1 MKKIITYVVAGCLAI
16 SGSDL
21 FGQTTTGE
29 GFESATA
36 FPPTGWQTVGGGGG
50 GSPTWSRRTT
60 ANAGTTPVAKPFGG
74 AGMARFS
81 SNNATAGGTQTLGSP
96 VIDLSKRGTANS
108 YISLY
113 MYRDSTYKGGDSV
126 SVWFNTSRSLTG
138 AKRLGG
144 IARYCRKTMPDSV
157 ANGWY
162 KYSFAIPSSFTGT
175 TNYFLIQ
182 ATARGGAQGGNI
194 FIDSVTWDAYPTFCA
209 GKPTAGK
216 LAGSPLYICGN
227 GGQSVMT
234 LSGNTTSTGI
244 SYNWQQS
251 SDSLTFTTN
260 AAWTAPSNTGFFF
273 AAQGKYR
280 YVRVIVTCANSG
292 LKDTSNCIRIWIDN
306 TATPPTITV
315 TPTNATICAGATV
328 GVKLVASGALTY
340 SWTPT
345 TGLSSNTGD
354 TMYALPS
361 ASTFYT
367 VSGVDAKGCTG
378 QRNVAVQ
385 IQNGPT
391 VTLTATDSLACDG
404 DSVQLTATVAPIGG
418 PPPTYTYAWSTGST
432 KNTTFAKANGA
443 STSYQVSVKNAAG
456 CETKVSKTIFG
467 VLKPVNTYKYTVIGG
482 RKVQFDFTGSNAKSV
497 YWNFSDGNESFQKAT
512 TYTFSA
518 DGTFKVMLVA
528 LNPPCKSDTV
538 YFDVKVT
545 TVPSAINN
553 VVLADLNMRPNPSND
568 LAYITFNGMESNV
581 AVMVLD
587 AMGRVVYRNN
597 YDVVDGYK
605 GIWIP
610 TATLSNGL
618 YQVRIGCGKGVSTLG
633 LQVAH

>member
-1 MKKIITYVVAGCLAI
+1 MKKIITYVIAGCLVM

-36 FPPTGWQTVGGGGG
+36 FPPTGWQTVGGGGF

-60 ANAGTTPVAKPFGG
+60 TNAGTTPVAKPFGG
-74 AGMARFS
+74 VGMARFS
-81 SNNATAGGTQTLGSP
+81 SNNATSGGTQALGSP

-113 MYRDSTYKGGDSV
+113 MYRDSIYRGDDSV
-126 SVWFNTSRSLTG
+126 TVWFNTARNLTG

-182 ATARGGAQGGNI
+182 ATARGGAQGGHI
-194 FIDSVTWDAYPTFCA
+194 FIDSVTWDAYPTFCDGTPDA
-209 GKPTAGK
+209 GTLSA
-216 LAGSPLYICGN
+216 STYYICGN
-227 GGQSVMT
+227 VGPSTVT
-234 LSGNTTSTGI
+234 LAGNTASTGI
-244 SYNWQQS
+244 SIKYQTS
-251 SDSLTFTTN
+251 TDSVTFTTN
-260 AAWTAPSNTGFFF
+260 AWTTNVNT
-273 AAQGKYR
+273 ANYSATIGKYR
-280 YVRVIVTCANSG
+280 YIRAIVTCSKSG
-292 LKDTSNCIRIWIDN
+292 LVDTSNCIRLWIDN
-306 TATPPTITV
+306 TATAPTITV

-328 GVKLVASGALTY
+328 GAKLVATGASTY

-345 TGLSSNTGD
+345 TGLSSAMGD
-354 TMYALPS
+354 TIYALPS
-361 ASTFYT
+361 VSTFYT

-391 VTLTATDSLACDG
+391 VTLTATDTMICEG
-404 DSVQLTATVAPIGG
+404 DSVQLTATVAPVGG

-432 KNTTFAKANGA
+432 KNTTFAKAIGA
-443 STSYQVSVKNAAG
+443 SSSYQVSVKNTAG
-456 CETKVSKTIFG
+456 CETKVSKTIYG
-467 VLKPVNTYKYTVIGG
+467 VLKPVNSYKYTVIGG
-482 RKVQFDFTGSNAKSV
+482 RKVQFDFTGSNAKTV

-528 LNPPCKSDTV
+528 NNPPCKSDTV

-553 VVLADLNMRPNPSND
+553 VVLADLSMRPNPSND
-568 LAYITFNGMESNV
+568 LAYVTFNGMESNV

-610 TATLSNGL
+610 TDALSNGL

>member
-1 MKKIITYVVAGCLAI
+1 MKKIITYVIAGCLAI
-16 SGSDL
+16 SGGDL

-36 FPPTGWQTVGGGGG
+36 FPPTGWQTVGGGGGG

-315 TPTNATICAGATV
+315 TPTNATICAGAKV
-328 GVKLVASGALTY
+328 GAKLVASGASTY

-345 TGLSSNTGD
+345 TGLSSTMGD
-354 TMYALPS
+354 TIYALPS

-385 IQNGPT
+385 IASGPT
-391 VTLTATDSLACDG
+391 VAVTATDTMVCEG
-404 DSVQLTATVAPIGG
+404 DSVQLTATVTGG
-418 PPPTYTYAWSTGST
+418 GTFTYAWSTGSV
-432 KNTTFAKANGA
+432 KNTTFAKAVG
-443 STSYQVSVKNAAG
+443 STSNYTVGVKNAAG
-456 CETKVSKTIFG
+456 CETKVVKTIYG
-467 VLKPVNTYKYTVIGG
+467 VLKPVNSYKFTVITG
-482 RKVQFDFTGSNAKSV
+482 RKVQFDFTGSNAKTV
-497 YWNFSDGNESFQKAT
+497 YWNFSDGNESFQKTT
-512 TYTFSA
+512 TYSFSA

-528 LNPPCKSDTV
+528 NNPPCKSDTV

-553 VVLADLNMRPNPSND
+553 MVLTNLTMRPNPSD
-568 LAYITFNGMESNV
+568 DQAYITFNGVESNV

-610 TATLSNGL
+610 TDTLSNGL

>member
-1 MKKIITYVVAGCLAI
+1 MKKIITYVIAGCLAI

-36 FPPTGWQTVGGGGG
+36 FPPTGWQAIGGGGF

-74 AGMARFS
+74 SGMARFS

-113 MYRDSTYKGGDSV
+113 MYRDSIYKGDDSV

-194 FIDSVTWDAYPTFCA
+194 FIDSVTWDAYPTFCDGTPNSGTLSA
-209 GKPTAGK
+209 STY
-216 LAGSPLYICGN
+216 YICGAA
-227 GGQSVMT
+227 GPSTIT
-234 LSGNTTSTGI
+234 LAGNTASTGI
-244 SYNWQQS
+244 SIKYQTS
-251 SDSLTFTTN
+251 TDSVTFTTN
-260 AAWTAPSNTGFFF
+260 AWTTNVNTANFG
-273 AAQGKYR
+273 AAIGKYR
-280 YVRVIVTCANSG
+280 YIRAIVTCAKSG
-292 LKDTSNCIRIWIDN
+292 LVDTSNCIRLWIDN
-306 TATPPTITV
+306 TATAPTITV
-315 TPTNATICAGATV
+315 TPANATLCAGATV

-391 VTLTATDSLACDG
+391 VTLTATDTMVCDG

-443 STSYQVSVKNAAG
+443 TSSYQVSVKNAAG

>member
-1 MKKIITYVVAGCLAI
+1 MKKIITYVIAGCLAI

-36 FPPTGWQTVGGGGG
+36 FPPTGWQAIGGGF

-74 AGMARFS
+74 SAMARFS

-113 MYRDSTYKGGDSV
+113 MYRDSIYKGDDSV

-194 FIDSVTWDAYPTFCA
+194 FIDSVTWDAYPTFCDGTPNSGTLSA
-209 GKPTAGK
+209 STY
-216 LAGSPLYICGN
+216 YICGN
-227 GGQSVMT
+227 VGPSTVT
-234 LSGNTTSTGI
+234 LAGNTASTGI
-244 SYNWQQS
+244 SIKYQTS
-251 SDSLTFTTN
+251 TDSVTFTTN
-260 AAWTAPSNTGFFF
+260 AWTTNVNTANYS
-273 AAQGKYR
+273 AAIGKYR
-280 YVRVIVTCANSG
+280 YIRAIVTCAKSG
-292 LKDTSNCIRIWIDN
+292 LVDTSNCIRLWIDN
-306 TATPPTITV
+306 TATAPTITV
-315 TPTNATICAGATV
+315 TPANATLCAGATV

-391 VTLTATDSLACDG
+391 VTLTATDTMVCDG

-443 STSYQVSVKNAAG
+443 TSSYQVSVKNAAG

-467 VLKPVNTYKYTVIGG
+467 VLKPVNTYKFTVIGG

>member
-1 MKKIITYVVAGCLAI
+1 MKKIITYVIAGCLAI

-36 FPPTGWQTVGGGGG
+36 FPPTGWQTVGGGGF

-74 AGMARFS
+74 SGMARFS

-113 MYRDSTYKGGDSV
+113 MYRDSIYKGDDSV

-157 ANGWY
+157 SNGWY

-194 FIDSVTWDAYPTFCA
+194 FIDSVTWDAYPTFCDGTPNSGTLSA
-209 GKPTAGK
+209 STY
-216 LAGSPLYICGN
+216 YICGAA
-227 GGQSVMT
+227 GPSTIT
-234 LSGNTTSTGI
+234 LAGNTASTGI
-244 SYNWQQS
+244 SIKYQTS
-251 SDSLTFTTN
+251 TDSVTFTTN
-260 AAWTAPSNTGFFF
+260 AWTTNVNTANFG
-273 AAQGKYR
+273 AAIGKYR
-280 YVRVIVTCANSG
+280 YIRAIVTCAKSG
-292 LKDTSNCIRIWIDN
+292 LVDTSNCIRLWIDN
-306 TATPPTITV
+306 TATAPTITV
-315 TPTNATICAGATV
+315 TPANATLCAGATV

-391 VTLTATDSLACDG
+391 VTLTATDTMVCDG

-443 STSYQVSVKNAAG
+443 TSSYQVSVKNAAG

>member
-1 MKKIITYVVAGCLAI
+1 MKKIITYVIAGCLAI

-36 FPPTGWQTVGGGGG
+36 FPPTGWQTVGGGFGG
-50 GSPTWSRRTT
+50 PTWSRRTT

-74 AGMARFS
+74 SGMARFS
-81 SNNATAGGTQTLGSP
+81 SNNATAGGTQSLGSP

-113 MYRDSTYKGGDSV
+113 MYRDSIYKGDDSV

-162 KYSFAIPSSFTGT
+162 KYSFAIPSSYTGT
-175 TNYFLIQ
+175 ANYFLIQ
-182 ATARGGAQGGNI
+182 ATARGGAQGGHI
-194 FIDSVTWDAYPTFCA
+194 FIDSVTWDAYPTFCDGTPNA
-209 GKPTAGK
+209 GTLSASTYYVCGAVGPATIT
-216 LAGSPLYICGN
+216 LAG
-227 GGQSVMT
+227 
-234 LSGNTTSTGI
+234 NTASTGI
-244 SYNWQQS
+244 SIKYQTS
-251 SDSLTFTTN
+251 TDSTTFTTN
-260 AAWTAPSNTGFFF
+260 AWTTNVNTGNFS
-273 AAQGKYR
+273 AAIGKYR
-280 YVRVIVTCANSG
+280 YIRAIVTCSKSG
-292 LKDTSNCIRIWIDN
+292 LIDTSNCIRIWIDN
-306 TATPPTITV
+306 TATAPTITV
-315 TPTNATICAGATV
+315 TPANATLCAGATV

-340 SWTPT
+340 TWTPT

-391 VTLTATDSLACDG
+391 VTLTATDTMVCDG

-443 STSYQVSVKNAAG
+443 SSSYQVSVKNAAG

-497 YWNFSDGNESFQKAT
+497 YWNFSDGNESFQTTT

-528 LNPPCKSDTV
+528 YNPPCKSDTV
-538 YFDVKVT
+538 YLNVKVT
-545 TVPSAINN
+545 TVPSAIRN
-553 VVLADLNMRPNPSND
+553 VVLADLNMRPNPSNEQA
-568 LAYITFNGMESNV
+568 LITFNGIESKV

-587 AMGRVVYRNN
+587 AMGRVVYRNS
-597 YDVVDGYK
+597 YEVIDGYK

-610 TATLSNGL
+610 TETLSNGL

>member
-1 MKKIITYVVAGCLAI
+1 MKKIITYVIAGCLAI

-36 FPPTGWQTVGGGGG
+36 FPPTGWQTVGGGFGG
-50 GSPTWSRRTT
+50 PTWSRRTT

-74 AGMARFS
+74 SGMARFS
-81 SNNATAGGTQTLGSP
+81 SNNATAGGTQSLGSP

-113 MYRDSTYKGGDSV
+113 MYRDSIYKGDDSV

-162 KYSFAIPSSFTGT
+162 KYSFAIPSSYTGT
-175 TNYFLIQ
+175 ANYFLIQ
-182 ATARGGAQGGNI
+182 ATARGGAQGGHI
-194 FIDSVTWDAYPTFCA
+194 FIDSVTWDAYPTFCDGTPNA
-209 GKPTAGK
+209 GTLSASTYYVCGAVGPATIT
-216 LAGSPLYICGN
+216 LAG
-227 GGQSVMT
+227 
-234 LSGNTTSTGI
+234 NTASTGI
-244 SYNWQQS
+244 SIKYQTS
-251 SDSLTFTTN
+251 TDSTTFTTN
-260 AAWTAPSNTGFFF
+260 AWTTNVNTGNFS
-273 AAQGKYR
+273 AAIGKYR
-280 YVRVIVTCANSG
+280 YIRAIVTCSKSG
-292 LKDTSNCIRIWIDN
+292 LIDTSNCIRIWIDN
-306 TATPPTITV
+306 TATAPTITV
-315 TPTNATICAGATV
+315 TPANATLCAGATV

-340 SWTPT
+340 TWTPT

-391 VTLTATDSLACDG
+391 VTLTATDTMVCDG

-443 STSYQVSVKNAAG
+443 SSSYQVSVKNAAG

-497 YWNFSDGNESFQKAT
+497 YWNFSDGNESFQTTT

-528 LNPPCKSDTV
+528 YNPPCKSDTV
-538 YFDVKVT
+538 YLNVKVT
-545 TVPSAINN
+545 TVPSAIRN
-553 VVLADLNMRPNPSND
+553 VVLADLNMRPNPSNEQA
-568 LAYITFNGMESNV
+568 LITFNGVESKV

-587 AMGRVVYRNN
+587 AMGRVVYRNS
-597 YDVVDGYK
+597 YEVIDGYK

-610 TATLSNGL
+610 TETLSNGL
-618 YQVRIGCGKGVSTLG
+618 YQVRIACGKGVSTMG
-633 LQVAH
+633 LQVVH

>member
-1 MKKIITYVVAGCLAI
+1 MKKIITYVIAGCLAI

-36 FPPTGWQTVGGGGG
+36 FPPTGWQTVGGGGGG

-182 ATARGGAQGGNI
+182 ATARGGAKGGNI

-315 TPTNATICAGATV
+315 TPTNATICAGAKV
-328 GVKLVASGALTY
+328 GAKLVASGASTY

-345 TGLSSNTGD
+345 TGLSSTMGD
-354 TMYALPS
+354 TIYALPS

-367 VSGVDAKGCTG
+367 VSGVDAKGCAG

-385 IQNGPT
+385 IASGPT
-391 VTLTATDSLACDG
+391 VAVTATDTMVCEG
-404 DSVQLTATVAPIGG
+404 DSVQLTATVTGG
-418 PPPTYTYAWSTGST
+418 GTFTYAWSTGSV
-432 KNTTFAKANGA
+432 KNTTFAKAFG
-443 STSYQVSVKNAAG
+443 STSNYTVGVKNAAG
-456 CETKVSKTIFG
+456 CETKVVKTIYG
-467 VLKPVNTYKYTVIGG
+467 VLKPVNSYKFTVITG
-482 RKVQFDFTGSNAKSV
+482 RKVQFDFTGSNAKTV
-497 YWNFSDGNESFQKAT
+497 YWNFSDGNESFQKTT
-512 TYTFSA
+512 TYSFSA

-528 LNPPCKSDTV
+528 NNPPCKSDTV

-553 VVLADLNMRPNPSND
+553 MVLTNLTMRPNPSD
-568 LAYITFNGMESNV
+568 DQAYITFNGMESNV

-610 TATLSNGL
+610 TETLSNGL

>member
-1 MKKIITYVVAGCLAI
+1 MKKIITYVIAGCLAI

-36 FPPTGWQTVGGGGG
+36 FPPTGWQAIGGGF

-74 AGMARFS
+74 SAMARFS

-113 MYRDSTYKGGDSV
+113 MYRDSIYKGDDSV

-194 FIDSVTWDAYPTFCA
+194 FIDSVTWDAYPTFCDGTPNSGTLSA
-209 GKPTAGK
+209 STY
-216 LAGSPLYICGN
+216 YICGAA
-227 GGQSVMT
+227 GPSTIT
-234 LSGNTTSTGI
+234 LAGNTASTGI
-244 SYNWQQS
+244 SIKYQTS
-251 SDSLTFTTN
+251 TDSVTFTTN
-260 AAWTAPSNTGFFF
+260 AWTTNVNTANFG
-273 AAQGKYR
+273 AAIGKYR
-280 YVRVIVTCANSG
+280 YIRAIVTCAKSG
-292 LKDTSNCIRIWIDN
+292 LVDTSNCIRLWIDN
-306 TATPPTITV
+306 TATAPTITV
-315 TPTNATICAGATV
+315 TPANATLCAGATV

-367 VSGVDAKGCTG
+367 VSGVDSKGCTG

-391 VTLTATDSLACDG
+391 VTLTATDTMVCDG

-443 STSYQVSVKNAAG
+443 TSSYQVSVKNAAG

>member
-1 MKKIITYVVAGCLAI
+1 MKKIITYVIAGCLAI

-36 FPPTGWQTVGGGGG
+36 FPPTGWQTIGFGGGGG
-50 GSPTWSRRTT
+50 APTWSRRTT

-234 LSGNTTSTGI
+234 LSGNTASTGI

-260 AAWTAPSNTGFFF
+260 AAWTAPINTGFFF

-315 TPTNATICAGATV
+315 TPTNATICAGAKV
-328 GVKLVASGALTY
+328 GAKLVASGASTY

-345 TGLSSNTGD
+345 TGLSSTMGD
-354 TMYALPS
+354 TIYALPS

-385 IQNGPT
+385 IASGPA
-391 VTLTATDSLACDG
+391 VAVTATDTMVCEG
-404 DSVQLTATVAPIGG
+404 DSVQLTATVTGG
-418 PPPTYTYAWSTGST
+418 GTFTYAWSTGSV
-432 KNTTFAKANGA
+432 KNTTFAKAVG
-443 STSYQVSVKNAAG
+443 STSNYTVSVKNAAG
-456 CETKVSKTIFG
+456 CETKLVKTIYG
-467 VLKPVNTYKYTVIGG
+467 VLKPVNSYKYTVITG
-482 RKVQFDFTGSNAKSV
+482 RKVTFDFTGSNAKTV
-497 YWNFSDGNESFQKAT
+497 YWNFSDGNESFQKTT
-512 TYTFSA
+512 TYSFSA

-528 LNPPCKSDTV
+528 NNPPCKSDTV

-553 VVLADLNMRPNPSND
+553 MVLTNLTMRPNPSD
-568 LAYITFNGMESNV
+568 EQAYITFNGMESNV

-587 AMGRVVYRNN
+587 AMGRLVYRNN

-610 TATLSNGL
+610 TETLSNGL

>member
-1 MKKIITYVVAGCLAI
+1 MKKIITYVIAGCLAI

-36 FPPTGWQTVGGGGG
+36 FPPTGWQIVGGGFGG
-50 GSPTWSRRTT
+50 PTWSRRTT

-74 AGMARFS
+74 SGMARFS

-113 MYRDSTYKGGDSV
+113 MYRDSIYKGDDSV

-194 FIDSVTWDAYPTFCA
+194 FIDSVTWDAYPTFCDGTPNSGTLSA
-209 GKPTAGK
+209 STY
-216 LAGSPLYICGN
+216 YICGAA
-227 GGQSVMT
+227 GPSTIT
-234 LSGNTTSTGI
+234 LAGNTASTGI
-244 SYNWQQS
+244 SIKYQTS
-251 SDSLTFTTN
+251 TDSVTFTTN
-260 AAWTAPSNTGFFF
+260 AWTTNVNTANFG
-273 AAQGKYR
+273 AAIGKYR
-280 YVRVIVTCANSG
+280 YIRAIVTCAKSG
-292 LKDTSNCIRIWIDN
+292 LVDTSNCIRLWIDN
-306 TATPPTITV
+306 TATAPTITV
-315 TPTNATICAGATV
+315 TPANATLCAGATV

-391 VTLTATDSLACDG
+391 VTLTATDTMVCDG

-443 STSYQVSVKNAAG
+443 TSSYQVSVKNAAG

-467 VLKPVNTYKYTVIGG
+467 VLKPVNTYKFTVIGG

-545 TVPSAINN
+545 TVPSAINS

-568 LAYITFNGMESNV
+568 LTYITFNGMESNV

>member
-1 MKKIITYVVAGCLAI
+1 MKKIITYVIAGCLAI

-36 FPPTGWQTVGGGGG
+36 FPPTGWQAIGGGF

-74 AGMARFS
+74 SAMARFS

-113 MYRDSTYKGGDSV
+113 MYRDSIYKGDDSV

-194 FIDSVTWDAYPTFCA
+194 FIDSVTWDAYPTFCDGTPNSGTLSA
-209 GKPTAGK
+209 STY
-216 LAGSPLYICGN
+216 YICGAA
-227 GGQSVMT
+227 GPSTIT
-234 LSGNTTSTGI
+234 LAGNTASTGI
-244 SYNWQQS
+244 SIKYQTS
-251 SDSLTFTTN
+251 TDSVTFTTN
-260 AAWTAPSNTGFFF
+260 AWTTNVNTANFG
-273 AAQGKYR
+273 AAIGKYR
-280 YVRVIVTCANSG
+280 YIRAIVTCAKSG
-292 LKDTSNCIRIWIDN
+292 LVDTSNCIRLWIDN
-306 TATPPTITV
+306 TATAPTITV
-315 TPTNATICAGATV
+315 TPANATLCAGATV

-391 VTLTATDSLACDG
+391 VTLTATDTMVCDG

-443 STSYQVSVKNAAG
+443 TSSYQVSVKNAAG

-467 VLKPVNTYKYTVIGG
+467 VLKPVNTYKFTVIGG

>member
-1 MKKIITYVVAGCLAI
+1 L
-16 SGSDL
+16 
-21 FGQTTTGE
+21 
-29 GFESATA
+29 SA
-36 FPPTGWQTVGGGGG
+36 
-50 GSPTWSRRTT
+50 
-60 ANAGTTPVAKPFGG
+60 
-74 AGMARFS
+74 
-81 SNNATAGGTQTLGSP
+81 
-96 VIDLSKRGTANS
+96 
-108 YISLY
+108 
-113 MYRDSTYKGGDSV
+113 STY
-126 SVWFNTSRSLTG
+126 
-138 AKRLGG
+138 
-144 IARYCRKTMPDSV
+144 
-157 ANGWY
+157 
-162 KYSFAIPSSFTGT
+162 
-175 TNYFLIQ
+175 
-182 ATARGGAQGGNI
+182 
-194 FIDSVTWDAYPTFCA
+194 
-209 GKPTAGK
+209 
-216 LAGSPLYICGN
+216 YICGAA
-227 GGQSVMT
+227 GPSTIT
-234 LSGNTTSTGI
+234 LAGNTASTGI
-244 SYNWQQS
+244 SIKYQLS
-251 SDSLTFTTN
+251 TDSATFTTN
-260 AAWTAPSNTGFFF
+260 AWTTNVNTANFS
-273 AAQGKYR
+273 AAIGKYR
-280 YVRVIVTCANSG
+280 YIRAIVTCAKSG
-292 LKDTSNCIRIWIDN
+292 LVDTSNCIRLWIDN
-306 TATPPTITV
+306 TATAPTITV
-315 TPTNATICAGATV
+315 TPANATLCAGATV
-328 GVKLVASGALTY
+328 AAKLVASGALTY
-340 SWTPT
+340 TWTPT

-361 ASTFYT
+361 TSTFYT
-367 VSGVDAKGCTG
+367 VAGIDDKGCTG